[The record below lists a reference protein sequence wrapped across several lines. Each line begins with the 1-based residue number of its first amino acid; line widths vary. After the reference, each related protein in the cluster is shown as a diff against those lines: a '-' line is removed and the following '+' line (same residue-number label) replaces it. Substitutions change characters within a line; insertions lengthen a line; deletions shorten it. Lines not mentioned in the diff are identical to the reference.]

1 MKRFNCKT
9 FIALAGLSAI
19 FSMFSCN
26 FELPEKISVK
36 TSGTKYNFPLGSGSF
51 LLREKMSASELR
63 KTFNENLG
71 DDAAEIKVYDY
82 NPTQKDSDVIRYLIK
97 YPIQEISLGLAAD
110 GSNEIDFT
118 TEISIS
124 NLKET
129 ISNAVQIDEFDLP
142 VVEPGNLLS
151 SSTPLE
157 TSLDFNISKL
167 DFSTIEVNTGTFDI
181 EVETSDTVSSDFVM
195 NVGLA
200 LCDSSGE
207 EIASADSR
215 DIANGTGSTP
225 FTLELSG
232 KNLYP
237 DMKIKFSGTIS
248 GGTALTKHVYKV
260 KITPKNF
267 VISKVTGLTMTAEDL
282 GDIDNDSSTDDGVVG
297 FSNDFDFTG
306 ASDYLVSARINKG
319 GLNFYGMLPDGWSG
333 VTLNVD
339 KISVTQPKN
348 KNEGDGLS
356 LTESKFTDV
365 NSSDSDAS
373 YLFNKQA
380 DLSEARINPL
390 TITLKGE
397 ASISFDNATLT
408 FADSSSGAKIEI
420 GGEVNIEKMG
430 ELTVNTSS
438 LTETAETSGE
448 IDTGLSFSTLLKDNL
463 GDASNLVKNIQFTGI
478 KGYVYAVQP
487 GLDALNGVQFSSCT
501 LEASYDVDRTSK
513 STSLIDG
520 DTVKLVDTQL
530 DLDSLAD
537 DDYMITSDVFTSTS
551 EDGTETNNYSVTTKD
566 DSICDL
572 INELPDNLKIKYDL
586 SDFSGATELTLNSD
600 DFDTLQSLKSI
611 QLYILLDIP
620 LNITLNDTVDFPE
633 KESTSDGKIS
643 ILDVRELVRI
653 INGDEEKE
661 NKDLLERDSSDDYED
676 YKKYL
681 DIVDSVTIYY
691 KAKNTTQFAIDG
703 YINDATTG
711 ISKTLSFDTTG
722 EDTSDSDYK
731 TFSLTQDEIKS
742 IFNNY
747 PFNPIISLDID
758 ADGTEKSIPR
768 NAEFG
773 LEGYVQLV
781 LDGTVEVWNK
791 NEE

>member
-1 MKRFNCKT
+1 
-9 FIALAGLSAI
+9 
-19 FSMFSCN
+19 MFSCN
-26 FELPEKISVK
+26 LELPEKISVK

-110 GSNEIDFT
+110 GSNEIDFST
-118 TEISIS
+118 TISIS
-124 NLKET
+124 NLNET
-129 ISNAVQIDEFDLP
+129 ISNAVQIEKLEYPIVELGKTQQIPETTGIPFEF
-142 VVEPGNLLS
+142 
-151 SSTPLE
+151 
-157 TSLDFNISKL
+157 SKP
-167 DFSTIEVNTGTFDI
+167 DFSTIEISSGKIKV
-181 EVETSDTVSSDFVM
+181 EVTAPDNVSSDFVLSAKL
-195 NVGLA
+195 V
-200 LCDSSGE
+200 LCDTDGNTVAESNE
-207 EIASADSR
+207 L

-225 FTLELSG
+225 FYLDLAGKTISNKMKLKLSG
-232 KNLYP
+232 S
-237 DMKIKFSGTIS
+237 MS
-248 GGTALTKHVYKV
+248 GGTFGTTHEYSLSMSTE
-260 KITPKNF
+260 NF

-282 GDIDNDSSTDDGVVG
+282 GDIDNDSSTGGGVVG

-306 ASDYLVSARINKG
+306 ASDYLVSATIKEG
-319 GLNFYGMLPDGWSG
+319 SINFYGSLPEGWSG
-333 VTLNVD
+333 VNLDVNE
-339 KISVTQPKN
+339 ISVTQT
-348 KNEGDGLS
+348 GGLN
-356 LTESKFTDV
+356 LGEDDF
-365 NSSDSDAS
+365 SDEEDSTS
-373 YLFNKQA
+373 TYLFNKTANLYRQTIIPTT
-380 DLSEARINPL
+380 DDEK
-390 TITLKGE
+390 ITLKGQ
-397 ASISFDNATLT
+397 ASISFDNATLS
-408 FADSSSGAKIEI
+408 FADSSSGAEIEI
-420 GGEVNIEKMG
+420 GGKCKIEEMGTLVVNI
-430 ELTVNTSS
+430 SS
-438 LTETAETSGE
+438 LTDSAELSGE

-463 GDASNLVKNIQFTGI
+463 GDASNLVKNIQFSGI
-478 KGYVYAVQP
+478 EGYVYAVQP
-487 GLDALNGVQFSSCT
+487 DVLNGVQFSSCT
-501 LEASYDVDRTSK
+501 LEASYDVDGTSD
-513 STSLIDG
+513 STKLIDG
-520 DTVKLVDTQL
+520 DSVKLVNTQL

-537 DDYMITSDVFTSTS
+537 DDYMITTDVFGEGENT
-551 EDGTETNNYSVTTKD
+551 NYSVKTKEN
-566 DSICDL
+566 SICDL
-572 INELPDNLKIKYDL
+572 INKLPDNLKIKYNL
-586 SDFSGATELTLNSD
+586 SGFSGTTGNTISLDSVALSK
-600 DFDTLQSLKSI
+600 LQSLKSI

-620 LNITLNDTVDFPE
+620 LNITLNDTIDFPE
-633 KESTSDGKIS
+633 TESTSDGKIS

-703 YINDATTG
+703 YINDAATG
-711 ISKTLSFDTTG
+711 ICKTLSFDTTG